1 MSNNPKQPL
10 IIAEQGSFAIGGSTL
25 KHDGVFRTDHFL
37 EPEGQ
42 IAYGDHAYAFY
53 QVPVD
58 ARPYPLIFQHG
69 GAQCKRT
76 WETTPDGREGFQ
88 TLFLRKGYT
97 TVLIDQPRM
106 GEAGLALKAD
116 DGRNPYAKNPLYADK
131 TMYMLCR
138 CGIFDGDTP
147 VPYEDS
153 AMAGDA
159 ETYNQFQRSWTPYEG
174 ELDDDVSANAMAA
187 LLEKMGPSILVTH
200 SMGGTIGWRTPF
212 RTDKVKAIIA
222 FEPGGSPFIFPE
234 GEVPEPVPTLYDP
247 VKAQAM
253 GVPLESFLALT
264 KLPMV
269 LFMVTTF
276 RMARLMKL
284 APISGAANS

>member
-1 MSNNPKQPL
+1 MSNNPKEPL

-42 IAYGDHAYAFY
+42 VAYGDHAYAFY
-53 QVPVD
+53 QVPVN

-138 CGIFDGDTP
+138 CGTFDGDTP

-200 SMGGTIGWRTPF
+200 SMGGTLAGAPLSARIRSRPLSLLNRVERPLFFLKGKYRNPCRPSMILSRPRPW
-212 RTDKVKAIIA
+212 A
-222 FEPGGSPFIFPE
+222 F
-234 GEVPEPVPTLYDP
+234 
-247 VKAQAM
+247 
-253 GVPLESFLALT
+253 PLKPS
-264 KLPMV
+264 LP
-269 LFMVTTF
+269 
-276 RMARLMKL
+276 
-284 APISGAANS
+284 

>member
-1 MSNNPKQPL
+1 
-10 IIAEQGSFAIGGSTL
+10 
-25 KHDGVFRTDHFL
+25 
-37 EPEGQ
+37 
-42 IAYGDHAYAFY
+42 
-53 QVPVD
+53 
-58 ARPYPLIFQHG
+58 
-69 GAQCKRT
+69 
-76 WETTPDGREGFQ
+76 
-88 TLFLRKGYT
+88 
-97 TVLIDQPRM
+97 
-106 GEAGLALKAD
+106 
-116 DGRNPYAKNPLYADK
+116 
-131 TMYMLCR
+131 
-138 CGIFDGDTP
+138 
-147 VPYEDS
+147 
-153 AMAGDA
+153 
-159 ETYNQFQRSWTPYEG
+159 
-174 ELDDDVSANAMAA
+174 MAA

>member
-88 TLFLRKGYT
+88 TLFA
-97 TVLIDQPRM
+97 Q
-106 GEAGLALKAD
+106 GLH
-116 DGRNPYAKNPLYADK
+116 DGPHRPAP
-131 TMYMLCR
+131 
-138 CGIFDGDTP
+138 
-147 VPYEDS
+147 
-153 AMAGDA
+153 
-159 ETYNQFQRSWTPYEG
+159 
-174 ELDDDVSANAMAA
+174 
-187 LLEKMGPSILVTH
+187 H
-200 SMGGTIGWRTPF
+200 
-212 RTDKVKAIIA
+212 
-222 FEPGGSPFIFPE
+222 GGSRSC
-234 GEVPEPVPTLYDP
+234 L
-247 VKAQAM
+247 K
-253 GVPLESFLALT
+253 
-264 KLPMV
+264 
-269 LFMVTTF
+269 
-276 RMARLMKL
+276 
-284 APISGAANS
+284 SG

>member
-153 AMAGDA
+153 AMAGED
-159 ETYNQFQRSWTPYEG
+159 ETYNQDQRSWTPYEG

-187 LLEKMGPSILVTH
+187 LLEKMGPSIQ
-200 SMGGTIGWRTPF
+200 
-212 RTDKVKAIIA
+212 
-222 FEPGGSPFIFPE
+222 E
-234 GEVPEPVPTLYDP
+234 
-247 VKAQAM
+247 
-253 GVPLESFLALT
+253 
-264 KLPMV
+264 
-269 LFMVTTF
+269 
-276 RMARLMKL
+276 MK
-284 APISGAANS
+284 